1 MVGRWPS
8 GAPLVL
14 SPERDDPALA
24 NPNDFMY
31 AQSDAHGYACPIGA
45 HIRRANPRDSLDPR
59 PGSPDSIA
67 VNKRHRLLR
76 RGRAYGPPLSM
87 ERALSDP
94 DTPRAERGLHFL
106 CLNGNIARQFE
117 FVQHTWINNPKF
129 DELYDDADPIL
140 AGRESTLFTVQAQPV
155 RARYCPLPRFV
166 RVDGGAYF
174 FLPGIRALRYLAS
187 QNATFGER
195 QEAGDDA

>member
-24 NPNDFMY
+24 DPNDFMY

-59 PGSPDSIA
+59 PGSPESIA

-76 RGRAYGPPLSM
+76 RGRAYGPPLSV
-87 ERALSDP
+87 EQALSDRDAP
-94 DTPRAERGLHFL
+94 VDERGLHFI

-129 DELYDDADPIL
+129 DQLYDDADPIL
-140 AGRESTLFTVQAQPV
+140 AGREHDALYCSGPARSGALLPAAALCSGQLAAPTFSTRHP
-155 RARYCPLPRFV
+155 RA
-166 RVDGGAYF
+166 A
-174 FLPGIRALRYLAS
+174 LPGKP
-187 QNATFGER
+187 
-195 QEAGDDA
+195 